1 MLMSL
6 YMGRNGRTQ
15 SSGADAGAAVL
26 VDDSP
31 IQTVAEDDDT
41 SQLDAGPTP
50 RTCERLAAEVVVVGG
65 GNAALCAAIA
75 ARTAGAQVLVLERA
89 PQHDR
94 GGNSKYTRNL
104 RCIRDGLYGE
114 DEFVDDLRGV
124 SDSGMQEDLVR
135 LLIRSSRELPFWME
149 EHGVRWQ
156 PELRGS
162 LQLARTNKF
171 FLGGGKAL
179 LNTYYA
185 RARQLGIH
193 VRYDAFVRDIG
204 RDEDGLTLAIDNGGD
219 PLTVSAKAVVLA
231 SGGFEANFNW
241 LETHLGEGAR
251 RFAVRGSRYND
262 GELLG
267 RMHELGAASR
277 GVPGRAHAIAVDERS
292 PQYDAGIV
300 SRVDSI
306 PFGIVVNRDAKRF
319 ADEGQN
325 LWPKR
330 YASWGHLIAE
340 QPGQIAFSIFE
351 ASYLGSFIP
360 PLYPPIQAETVK
372 ELAIELGLDPAA
384 LCGTVD
390 TFNAATDGSGR
401 SDFAHLDGR
410 GTSSLEPPKSN
421 WASPI
426 TRGPLCAYPVRPG
439 ITFTY
444 YSLAVNERAE
454 VLEER
459 GEAMPGIYAAGE
471 AVAGNF
477 LSKGYLAGFGMTMG
491 GVFGRIAGQ
500 EAATHVRGE

>member
-1 MLMSL
+1 MVRA
-6 YMGRNGRTQ
+6 GDRV
-15 SSGADAGAAVL
+15 DA
-26 VDDSP
+26 
-31 IQTVAEDDDT
+31 Q
-41 SQLDAGPTP
+41 
-50 RTCERLAAEVVVVGG
+50 VVVVGG

-75 ARTAGAQVLVLERA
+75 ARCAGARVLVLERA

-104 RCIRDGLYGE
+104 RCIRDGLYHE

-124 SDSGMQEDLVR
+124 SDAGMEDDLIR
-135 LLIRSSRELPFWME
+135 LLIRRSRELPFWME

-185 RARQLGIH
+185 RAHRLGID
-193 VRYDAFVRDIG
+193 VRYDAYVRDIG
-204 RDEDGLTLAIDNGGD
+204 RDEDGLTLALDTGSGA
-219 PLTVSAKAVVLA
+219 PLSVSAQGIVLA
-231 SGGFEANFNW
+231 SGGFEANFSW
-241 LETHLGEGAR
+241 LEMHLGEGAR

-267 RMHELGAASR
+267 RMLELGAASR

-300 SRVDSI
+300 SRVDSV
-306 PFGIVVNRDAKRF
+306 PFGIVVNRNAMRF

-351 ASYLGSFIP
+351 SSYLGSFIP
-360 PLYPPIQAETVK
+360 PLYPPIQAETI
-372 ELAIELGLDPAA
+372 EGLARELGLDPAA
-384 LCGTVD
+384 LRETIRE
-390 TFNAATDGSGR
+390 FNAATDGSGR
-401 SDFAHLDGR
+401 PDFTQLDGR
-410 GTSSLEPPKSN
+410 GTPGLQPPKSN
-421 WASPI
+421 WASSI
-426 TRGPLCAYPVRPG
+426 AQGPFCAYPVRPG

-454 VLEER
+454 VLDKR
-459 GEAMPGIYAAGE
+459 GESMPGIYAAGE